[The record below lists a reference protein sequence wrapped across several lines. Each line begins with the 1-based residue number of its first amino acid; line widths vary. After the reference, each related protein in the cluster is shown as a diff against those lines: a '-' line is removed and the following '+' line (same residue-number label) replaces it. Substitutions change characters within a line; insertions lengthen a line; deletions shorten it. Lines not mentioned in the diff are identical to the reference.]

1 MILTDIK
8 LNNFRNY
15 KNVKIKLS
23 DKINIIYGDNGQG
36 KTNLLESIYVLALT
50 KSHRMYIDNNLIY
63 NNSKQASISGTLLND
78 EIKTKLSVK
87 LSQNEKILTID
98 SNVEKKVSNYISKLN
113 IIFFY
118 PEDLELQSNYMI
130 ILNDYN
136 KLIKI
141 KNKFLKNK
149 NLLNDSDKQ
158 YFKILNEHIV
168 NRAVSIYLLRKK
180 YIDKIYGYFDIQN
193 HLNPIYW
200 KSQVN
205 HTINSNAE
213 DIYYKLTGIK
223 KFYVKYK
230 PSIDISNDRNE
241 IIRNLKRKLEEKEKD
256 EFRLKKSLIG
266 PHLDDYEF
274 FIDEKNLKSYGSQGQ
289 QRIAVLSIKLSEV
302 EIFKYYKNTFP
313 ILLLDDV
320 FSELDNKKRNLL
332 LKYINNNIQ
341 SIITTTDLRNINK
354 KVLLNSKIFKIT
366 NGTII
371 KEVEKNG

>member
-1 MILTDIK
+1 
-8 LNNFRNY
+8 
-15 KNVKIKLS
+15 
-23 DKINIIYGDNGQG
+23 
-36 KTNLLESIYVLALT
+36 
-50 KSHRMYIDNNLIY
+50 
-63 NNSKQASISGTLLND
+63 
-78 EIKTKLSVK
+78 
-87 LSQNEKILTID
+87 
-98 SNVEKKVSNYISKLN
+98 
-113 IIFFY
+113 
-118 PEDLELQSNYMI
+118 MI

-180 YIDKIYGYFDIQN
+180 YIDK
-193 HLNPIYW
+193 
-200 KSQVN
+200 
-205 HTINSNAE
+205 INSNAE

-289 QRIAVLSIKLSEV
+289 QRIAVLSMKLSEV

-354 KVLLNSKIFKIT
+354 KVLLNSKIFKIM

>member
-118 PEDLELQSNYMI
+118 PEDLELVKGNPIIRRKYINTQLSQLQSNYMI

-180 YIDKIYGYFDIQN
+180 YIDKI
-193 HLNPIYW
+193 
-200 KSQVN
+200 
-205 HTINSNAE
+205 NSNSE

-289 QRIAVLSIKLSEV
+289 QRIAVLSMKLSEV

-354 KVLLNSKIFKIT
+354 KVLLNSKIFKIM

>member
-1 MILTDIK
+1 MENNMWINNIK

-118 PEDLELQSNYMI
+118 PEDLELVKGNPIIRRKYINTQLSQLQSNYMI

-180 YIDKIYGYFDIQN
+180 YIDK
-193 HLNPIYW
+193 
-200 KSQVN
+200 
-205 HTINSNAE
+205 INSNAE

-289 QRIAVLSIKLSEV
+289 QRIAVLSMKLSEV

-354 KVLLNSKIFKIT
+354 KVLLNSKIFKIM